1 MFKSLVAVAVVTFA
15 APLAFAAVASSTD
28 GRVNI
33 NAGGAGVIGTVV
45 DASGVP
51 VVGAEV
57 SVRNVTRGAKTFD
70 IGKSGRLGAFD
81 VSTTAKRGDRVEV
94 VVTWTD
100 AKGTLR
106 RVTGTVTL

>member
-1 MFKSLVAVAVVTFA
+1 MFKSLVAVAVVAFA
-15 APLAFAAVASSTD
+15 APVALAALASSAD

-33 NAGGAGVIGTVV
+33 NAGGSGVVGTVL
-45 DASGVP
+45 DSAGVP
-51 VVGAEV
+51 VVGAQV
-57 SVRNVTRGAKTFD
+57 AVRNVTRGDRVFAVGT
-70 IGKSGRLGAFD
+70 SGRLGAFD
-81 VSTTAKRGDRVEV
+81 ISTGAKRGDRVEV